1 MNTRLL
7 SLLPVFTVLLLSATE
22 PLRLENGKLSLRFN
36 PENGNLETVSGNG
49 TVLNT
54 SGGNQYNIQT
64 KEDRWLFPE
73 QKSPFTLNSHTITE
87 VPNGKELAMTLSAP
101 GWLLEVYTRLFN
113 GESVFSRRIV
123 WHRLEGPPVPVK
135 AFRMSLDGLTIGKAS
150 DCTVIHPGHWPPRD
164 TKLTGKLNR
173 QMSATYRNHMPG
185 AVLYNAKLRAG
196 ISVTMQTFRSDYQIR
211 TIAGN
216 GSAQFQTEFNIR
228 TTMKKGDR
236 AESGEEL
243 ISVTAGTLRNAFAS
257 LPEAWRLNGFRLR
270 PRPQWTDGAVLY
282 SAYVQGTT
290 WSRGTD
296 IGTFD
301 EFRTGVLP
309 HLQQLGISILWF
321 NPFNQGRYGVYS
333 YEMEPEIGTEADLKR
348 LCEEAEKMGIR
359 VLMDLIP
366 HGPSCKKSPYGNGL
380 GERII
385 KEHPEW
391 ISRNSDGS
399 FKRWWGG
406 WCMDYANPGWQDE
419 MCKLAG
425 HYIKT
430 CGISGWRVDCARYSP
445 DNEQPTGGR
454 IPSQSGTEGAITM
467 MRHVHN
473 AINKLRPDSILLG
486 ETRTTPH
493 LSQMEF
499 IYDST
504 FGGEVL
510 PRLTQQKPEQWVPL
524 LKQFLDRDEAAMPSA
539 YASGLMRYSE
549 NHDTATALRRY
560 GSGHR
565 DSLLAL
571 TFLIPGLPLVNM
583 DQEQGAGQLIAKL
596 AEIRKRPEFIRGE
609 AVYGTTGSSD
619 PAVLTFTRRMPEQF
633 SAVAINFTG
642 QRKAVTL
649 TLPPECGKTT
659 LPFRELLHGISA
671 TRNSGELRFELEPY
685 GTGVFAF
692 STANAPRLSR
702 MPEQKL
708 SAPEQKA
715 SLLLKNKFWT
725 AGFRNG
731 FPVFL
736 KTGTGVNMLAEMC
749 CVSDHFAIRDG
760 KGTDYSAV
768 SDLRHTLTREGNVQ
782 TLSFTGKWK
791 NGRTF
796 RASYTLDG
804 ELLNVHLENDPR
816 ENAALELSF
825 GTDLEEWF
833 VSALEGALRDRPS
846 SSHPRGDEFRLVE
859 QDLWLRNIRITHL
872 LQKSGVHWQADAQPL
887 DPLTGQLAFRKG
899 TQWTGIRFTQEERA
913 LLNDLVLR
921 ENGSRTAGT
930 TLRLSPEKGSIRF
943 RFRANDR
950 PVLPSG
956 RITGKDWSLR
966 TDGSRHTFRNPF
978 LEMTVSRNEGGGIS
992 GLVLPDS
999 TPLFHNSRIYSD
1011 DGFFTS
1017 NYDPEFGKYSPCP
1030 GSSQNN
1036 KESAMRIRTDR
1047 ETLLLEFGGELKR
1060 DARLGTSALP
1070 KTAYTFSCRLNG
1082 TGRIGLAAT
1091 VTPQP
1096 RPGLKGTLNWEFQLS
1111 RETVSVTIQTEQ
1123 GEKTFKN
1130 AGIKKDGIIW
1140 NSAEIPLRNNG
1151 TITFHGKGKHSVW
1164 SMENIRGSKLRGLTL
1179 RSTAKGLPVFRAIF
1193 FDGDGANAEN
1203 RGFECDLVI
1212 R

>member
-1 MNTRLL
+1 MNTHLL
-7 SLLPVFTVLLLSATE
+7 SLLPIFTVLLLSATE

-64 KEDRWLFPE
+64 KENCWLFPE
-73 QKSPFTLNSHTITE
+73 QKSPFTLNSHKLTD
-87 VPNGKELAMTLSAP
+87 VPNGKELVMTLTAP

-113 GESVFSRRIV
+113 GENVFSRRIV
-123 WHRLEGPPVPVK
+123 WTRLEGPPVPVK
-135 AFRMSLDGLTIGKAS
+135 AFRMSLDGLTIGKPS

-164 TKLTGKLNR
+164 TKLTGKRNR
-173 QMSATYRNHMPG
+173 QMSAPYRNHMPG
-185 AVLYNAKLRAG
+185 AVLYNAKLRIG
-196 ISVTMQTFRSDYQIR
+196 VSVTMQTFQSDYQIY
-211 TIAGN
+211 TVSGN
-216 GSAQFQTEFNIR
+216 DSALFQTEFNIR
-228 TTMKKGDR
+228 TTMKKSDR
-236 AESGEEL
+236 AGSGEEL
-243 ISVTAGTLRNAFAS
+243 ISITGGTLRNAFSS

-270 PRPQWTDGAVLY
+270 PRPQWSEGAILY
-282 SAYVQGTT
+282 SAYVQGTA
-290 WSRGTD
+290 WSRWTD
-296 IGTFD
+296 IGTFN

-309 HLQQLGISILWF
+309 HLQRLGVTILWF

-333 YEMEPEIGTEADLKR
+333 YDLEPEIGTEADLRK
-348 LCEEAEKMGIR
+348 LCEDAEKMGIR

-366 HGPSCKKSPYGNGL
+366 HGPNCKKSPYGNGL
-380 GERII
+380 GERIV

-391 ISRNSDGS
+391 ISRNPDGS

-406 WCMDYANPGWQDE
+406 WSMDYANPGWQNE
-419 MCKLAG
+419 MCKLAE
-425 HYIKT
+425 HYIRN

-445 DNEQPTGGR
+445 DNERPTGGR

-467 MRHVHN
+467 MRRVHN
-473 AINKLRPDSILLG
+473 AMDKLRPDSILLG

-499 IYDST
+499 IYDT
-504 FGGEVL
+504 TLGGEVL
-510 PRLTQQKPEQWVPL
+510 PQLTQQEPEQWVPL
-524 LKQFLDRDEAAMPSA
+524 LKQFLDRDEAAMPLS
-539 YASGLMRYSE
+539 YASGLMRYCE

-571 TFLIPGLPLVNM
+571 TFLIPGLPLINM
-583 DQEQGAGQLIAKL
+583 DQEQGAGLLIAKL
-596 AEIRKRPEFIRGE
+596 AEIRKRPEFIRGK

-619 PAVLTFTRRMPEQF
+619 PAVLTFTRHLPEQF

-642 QRKAVTL
+642 QNKTVSL
-649 TLPPECGKTT
+649 TLPPECGKTV
-659 LPFRELLHGISA
+659 LPYRELLHDLSA
-671 TRNSGELRFELEPY
+671 TRNGNELRFELEPY

-692 STANAPRLSR
+692 STAKAPGLSR
-702 MPEQKL
+702 TPEQKL
-708 SAPEQKA
+708 PAPDQKA
-715 SLLLKNKFWT
+715 SLLLKNKYWT

-731 FPVFL
+731 FPIFL
-736 KTGTGVNMLAEMC
+736 QNEAGVNILTKMSY
-749 CVSDHFAIRDG
+749 VSDHFAVRDK
-760 KGTDYSAV
+760 KGMDHSKV
-768 SDLRHTLTREGNVQ
+768 FDLRHTLTHEGNVQ
-782 TLSFTGKWK
+782 TLTFTGIWK
-791 NGRTF
+791 NGRAF

-804 ELLNVHLENDPR
+804 ELLSVHLENDPQ

-846 SSHPRGDEFRLVE
+846 ASHPRGDEFRLVE

-887 DPLTGQLAFRKG
+887 DPLTGQLAIRKG
-899 TQWTGIRFTQEERA
+899 TQWTGIRFTQQERA

-921 ENGSRTAGT
+921 ENGSLAKGT
-930 TLRLSPEKGSIRF
+930 TLRLLPKGKTIRF
-943 RFRANDR
+943 SFRSNDR

-956 RITGKDWSLR
+956 RISGKDWSFR

-978 LEMTVSRNEGGGIS
+978 LEMKVNRNEGGGIAR
-992 GLVLPDS
+992 LALPDS
-999 TPLFHNSRIYSD
+999 MPLFHNSRIYSD
-1011 DGFFTS
+1011 DGFFSS
-1017 NYDPEFGKYSPCP
+1017 NYDPEFGKYTPCL

-1036 KESAMRIRTDR
+1036 KESSMRIRTDR
-1047 ETLLLEFGGELKR
+1047 KTLLLKFGGELKR

-1070 KTAYTFSCRLNG
+1070 KTAYTLSYSLNG
-1082 TGRIGLAAT
+1082 TGRIGLSAT

-1111 RETVSVTIQTEQ
+1111 HGIESVTIQTGQ
-1123 GEKTFKN
+1123 GKKTFRT

-1140 NSAEIPLRNNG
+1140 NSAEIPLQDNG
-1151 TITFHGKGKHSVW
+1151 TITFHGKSKHSVW
-1164 SMENIRGSKLRGLTL
+1164 SMENIRGTKLRGLSL
-1179 RSTAKGLPVFRAIF
+1179 RSTANGLPVFRAIF
-1193 FDGDGANAEN
+1193 FDNDGADTKT
-1203 RGFECDLVI
+1203 RGFECDIVI